1 MINVELTP
9 REKVIW
15 DSITQELVD
24 VIEFYVE
31 IYTDRW
37 PDCELDDA
45 FRDHEATEYLLERQI
60 PIWETITADQ
70 QLLFLTVVRSFIVLN
85 FEEMR
90 IMWNTTSPW
99 FTNYYSY
106 TTFAVTQ
113 VFSRMKSKLNFKFLT
128 K

>member
-9 REKVIW
+9 REKIIW

-70 QLLFLTVVRSFIVLN
+70 QLLFLTVVRTFIVLN

-90 IMWNTTSPW
+90 RMWVEDEIQWTSM
-99 FTNYYSY
+99 TY
-106 TTFAVTQ
+106 TTFAVKQ
-113 VFSRMKSKLNFKFLT
+113 VFSKMKSKLNFKFLT

>member
-70 QLLFLTVVRSFIVLN
+70 QLVFLTVVRSFIVLN

-90 IMWNTTSPW
+90 RMWVEDETQWTSM
-99 FTNYYSY
+99 TY
-106 TTFAVTQ
+106 TTFAVKQ

>member
-70 QLLFLTVVRSFIVLN
+70 QLLFLAVVRTFIVLN
-85 FEEMR
+85 FGEMHR
-90 IMWNTTSPW
+90 MWVEDETQWTSM
-99 FTNYYSY
+99 TY
-106 TTFAVTQ
+106 TTFAVKQ
-113 VFSRMKSKLNFKFLT
+113 VFSKMKSKLNFKFLS

>member
-70 QLLFLTVVRSFIVLN
+70 QLVFLTVVRSFIVLN

-90 IMWNTTSPW
+90 RMWVEDETQWTSM
-99 FTNYYSY
+99 TY
-106 TTFAVTQ
+106 TTFAVKQ
-113 VFSRMKSKLNFKFLT
+113 VFSKMKSKLNFKFLT

>member
-9 REKVIW
+9 REKIIW

-24 VIEFYVE
+24 VIEYYVE
-31 IYTDRW
+31 MYTDRW

-70 QLLFLTVVRSFIVLN
+70 QLLFLAVVRTFIVLN

-90 IMWNTTSPW
+90 RMWVEDETQWTSM
-99 FTNYYSY
+99 TY
-106 TTFAVTQ
+106 TTFAVKQ
-113 VFSRMKSKLNFKFLT
+113 VFSKMKSKLNFKFLT

>member
-1 MINVELTP
+1 MINPELTP

-15 DSITQELVD
+15 DSITQEQID

-31 IYTDRW
+31 IYTVRW
-37 PDCELDDA
+37 PECELDDA
-45 FRDHEATEYLLERQI
+45 FRDHEATEYLLEQQI

-70 QLLFLTVVRSFIVLN
+70 QLLFLTVVRSFIALN

-90 IMWNTTSPW
+90 IMWYTDDPQ
-99 FTNYYSY
+99 FTNYFNY
-106 TTFAVTQ
+106 TTFAVAQ

>member
-70 QLLFLTVVRSFIVLN
+70 QLLFLTVVRTFIVLN

-90 IMWNTTSPW
+90 RMWVEDETQWTSM
-99 FTNYYSY
+99 TY
-106 TTFAVTQ
+106 TTFAVKQ

>member
-70 QLLFLTVVRSFIVLN
+70 QLLFLTVVRSFIALN

-90 IMWNTTSPW
+90 RMWVEDETRWTSM
-99 FTNYYSY
+99 TY
-106 TTFAVTQ
+106 TTFAVKQ
-113 VFSRMKSKLNFKFLT
+113 VFSKMKSKLNFKFLT

>member
-9 REKVIW
+9 REKIIW

-70 QLLFLTVVRSFIVLN
+70 QLLFLTVVRSFIALN

-90 IMWNTTSPW
+90 RMWVEDETQWTSM
-99 FTNYYSY
+99 TY
-106 TTFAVTQ
+106 TTFAVKQ
-113 VFSRMKSKLNFKFLT
+113 VFSKMKSKLNFKFLT

>member
-9 REKVIW
+9 REKIIW

-70 QLLFLTVVRSFIVLN
+70 QLLFLTVVRTFIVLN

-90 IMWNTTSPW
+90 RMWVEDETQWTSM
-99 FTNYYSY
+99 TY
-106 TTFAVTQ
+106 TTFAVKQ

>member
-70 QLLFLTVVRSFIVLN
+70 QLLFLTVVRSFIALN

-90 IMWNTTSPW
+90 RMWVEDETQWTSM
-99 FTNYYSY
+99 TY
-106 TTFAVTQ
+106 TTFAVKQ
-113 VFSRMKSKLNFKFLT
+113 VFSKMKSKLNFKFLT

>member
-70 QLLFLTVVRSFIVLN
+70 QLLFLAVVRTFIVLN

-90 IMWNTTSPW
+90 RMWVEDETQWTSM
-99 FTNYYSY
+99 TY
-106 TTFAVTQ
+106 TTFAVKQ
-113 VFSRMKSKLNFKFLT
+113 VFSKMKSKLNFKFLT

>member
-70 QLLFLTVVRSFIVLN
+70 QLLFLTVVRTFIVLN

-90 IMWNTTSPW
+90 RMWVEDETQWTSM
-99 FTNYYSY
+99 TY
-106 TTFAVTQ
+106 TTFAVKQ
-113 VFSRMKSKLNFKFLT
+113 VFSKMKSKLNFKFLT

>member
-1 MINVELTP
+1 MINPELTP

-70 QLLFLTVVRSFIVLN
+70 QLLFLTVVRSFIALN

-90 IMWNTTSPW
+90 RMWVEDETQWTSM
-99 FTNYYSY
+99 TY
-106 TTFAVTQ
+106 TTFAVKQ
-113 VFSRMKSKLNFKFLT
+113 VFSKMKSKLNFKFLT

>member
-9 REKVIW
+9 REKIIW

-70 QLLFLTVVRSFIVLN
+70 QLLFLTVVRTFIALN

-90 IMWNTTSPW
+90 RMWVEDETQWTSM
-99 FTNYYSY
+99 TY
-106 TTFAVTQ
+106 TTFAVKQ
-113 VFSRMKSKLNFKFLT
+113 VFSKMKSKLNFKFLT